1 MNWELHRERL
11 AAGETVQFRPKG
23 NSMQPRIKS
32 GQLVTIAP
40 ISEDEVEKGD
50 VVFCRVNGH
59 YYVHLVQSVVQKMGG
74 KRFQIGNMK
83 KHTNGTISVDSIFGK
98 VIRVED

>member
-32 GQLVTIAP
+32 GQLVTVAP
-40 ISEDEVEKGD
+40 TSEDELEKGD

-59 YYVHLVQSVVQKMGG
+59 YYVHLVQAVTQKMGG
-74 KRFQIGNMK
+74 RLFQIGNMK
-83 KHTNGTISVDSIFGK
+83 KHTNGTVGFNSIFGK
-98 VIRVED
+98 VISVED